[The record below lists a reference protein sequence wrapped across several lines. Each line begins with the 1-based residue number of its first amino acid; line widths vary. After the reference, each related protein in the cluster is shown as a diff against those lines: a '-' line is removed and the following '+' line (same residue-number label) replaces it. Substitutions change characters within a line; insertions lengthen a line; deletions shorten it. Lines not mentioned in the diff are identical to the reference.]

1 MSVIKANGAGD
12 QSTGF
17 YNGVAT
23 QSLRSN
29 QPSSTLLSK
38 TLGTPTTRR
47 RWTISFWLKRTQ
59 FGLGVNATNSYNP
72 IMGCDN
78 KLIARFDINDK
89 FQLYDYDGNFD
100 VNLISTMR
108 FRDPSAWYNIV
119 IVTDIDGQSGNNRMK
134 LYVNGVRQDWSGDDP
149 GDYDPRWNGALSHQL
164 LSDGQTTARFN
175 GYVSDVTFLDGQ
187 AIGETNGYL
196 DEFGEVVNGVWIPK
210 STSSLTFG
218 NNGFKLEFKKDGTG
232 TGASDTIGADTAN
245 TNHFDSSGMDTED
258 CNMPDSPENNFPV
271 LNPLVNTNGSTQS
284 DIKESGLEVVK
295 TGLTYSYFQA
305 TMAVK
310 SGKWYAEF
318 RPTSTIND
326 PMIGVTNQNMNTYM
340 TGDSVDPHLTTGT
353 VWYNGYSATAG
364 YGHFDGSFVNA
375 STFSSNVG
383 YVADDII
390 GVAIDMDSSTN
401 TVAFYKNGSLVTTK
415 NLTSNFDDH
424 LTFALNLYNTN
435 TIGVNF
441 GADSTFG
448 GDISKATNTDAN
460 GFGNFAQTVPTG
472 YLALCTSNL
481 SEPII
486 GPNSDTQ
493 ANDHF
498 DILTWTATGSRHIVH
513 DRDDGSGVGLSFKP
527 DMIWGKKRT
536 GQGDNHVIVDSTRT
550 RTKEIFPNTTD
561 DEETNSNG
569 VESFDAPSSSGAT
582 DGGFTLVGSGSGSG
596 TWNGNSG
603 HTHVAWNWKA
613 NGGTTSSDGN
623 GSITSTVQANTTAG
637 FSIITFTG
645 NDTDDA
651 TIGHGVKVN
660 GSAKTPAWIITRNR
674 DDDQSAGGVASHW
687 RAWHQNLSA
696 NYVLY
701 LSGSLNQIASTG
713 HSNGYIKTVG
723 STTYSTHDSNVDSN
737 AVNGSGDA
745 MIAYAWAEVDGYSK
759 FGKYEGN
766 DSSTDGVYVFLGFR
780 PAFVIIKNIDTDGE
794 NWHMFDST
802 RAKTNVIKARLIA
815 DGNNQENSNDEII
828 DFLSNGFKLYDN
840 NAGYNSSATFVYMAF
855 AEQPFKYANAR

>member
-100 VNLISTMR
+100 VNLVSTMR

-232 TGASDTIGADTAN
+232 TGGTDTIGADTAN

-258 CNMPDSPENNFPV
+258 CNMPDSPENNFCTY
-271 LNPLVNTNGSTQS
+271 NPLDAKGNANTFSEGNLKVVVSAQNTNEETR
-284 DIKESGLEVVK
+284 
-295 TGLTYSYFQA
+295 A
-305 TMAVK
+305 TFGVS
-310 SGKWYAEF
+310 SGKWYWEHRLASSTTTVGYFKIGIKSDDESNYWNV
-318 RPTSTIND
+318 RGSDGELVNNGSTTTSSVRFNTAGNVV
-326 PMIGVTNQNMNTYM
+326 GVYLDMDNGKWYV
-340 TGDSVDPHLTTGT
+340 SVDGTLQNSADLSAGSGYLHNNISGT
-353 VWYNGYSATAG
+353 VHPYIL
-364 YGHFDGSFVNA
+364 NA
-375 STFSSNVG
+375 SSGGTHTGQGNFGQDSTFSGLESAGG
-383 YVADDII
+383 Y
-390 GVAIDMDSSTN
+390 S
-401 TVAFYKNGSLVTTK
+401 
-415 NLTSNFDDH
+415 
-424 LTFALNLYNTN
+424 
-435 TIGVNF
+435 
-441 GADSTFG
+441 
-448 GDISKATNTDAN
+448 DAN
-460 GFGNFAQTVPTG
+460 GNGDFHSSVFSG
-472 YLALCTSNL
+472 YLALCTANL
-481 SEPII
+481 PEPII

-513 DRDDGSGVGLSFKP
+513 DRDDGAGVGLTFKP

-536 GQGDNHVIVDSTRT
+536 GSNDNHVIVDSTRGV
-550 RTKEIFPNTTD
+550 TKEVFPNSTN
-561 DEETNSNG
+561 DEDTNSNG

-582 DGGFTLVGSGSGSG
+582 DGGFTLVGTGSGSG
-596 TWNGNSG
+596 VWNGNSG

-701 LSGSLNQIASTG
+701 LSGTLNQIASTG

-766 DSSTDGVYVFLGFR
+766 NSSTDGVYVFLGFR

-802 RAKTNVIKARLIA
+802 RAKTNIIKARLIA
-815 DGNNQENSNDEII
+815 DDDTAENTNDEII

>member
-100 VNLISTMR
+100 VNLVSTMR

-232 TGASDTIGADTAN
+232 TGGTDTIGADTAN

-258 CNMPDSPENNFPV
+258 CNMPDSPENNFCTY
-271 LNPLVNTNGSTQS
+271 NPLDAKGNANTFSEGNLKVVVSAQNTNEETR
-284 DIKESGLEVVK
+284 
-295 TGLTYSYFQA
+295 A
-305 TMAVK
+305 TFGVS
-310 SGKWYAEF
+310 SGKWYWEHRLASSTTTVGYFKIGIKSDDESNYWNV
-318 RPTSTIND
+318 RGSDGELVNNGSTTTSSVRFNTAGNVV
-326 PMIGVTNQNMNTYM
+326 GVYLDMDNGKWYV
-340 TGDSVDPHLTTGT
+340 SVDGTLQNSADLSAGSGYLHNNISGT
-353 VWYNGYSATAG
+353 VHPYIL
-364 YGHFDGSFVNA
+364 NA
-375 STFSSNVG
+375 SSGGTHTGQGNFGQDSTFSGLESAGG
-383 YVADDII
+383 Y
-390 GVAIDMDSSTN
+390 S
-401 TVAFYKNGSLVTTK
+401 
-415 NLTSNFDDH
+415 
-424 LTFALNLYNTN
+424 
-435 TIGVNF
+435 
-441 GADSTFG
+441 
-448 GDISKATNTDAN
+448 DAN
-460 GFGNFAQTVPTG
+460 GNGDFHSSVFSG
-472 YLALCTSNL
+472 YLALCTANL
-481 SEPII
+481 PEPII

-536 GQGDNHVIVDSTRT
+536 GQGDNHVIVDSTRGV
-550 RTKEIFPNTTD
+550 TKEVFPNTTD

-582 DGGFTLVGSGSGSG
+582 DGGFTLVGTGSGSG
-596 TWNGNSG
+596 VWNGNSG

-701 LSGSLNQIASTG
+701 LSGTLNQIASTG

-766 DSSTDGVYVFLGFR
+766 NSSTDGVYVFLGFR

-802 RAKTNVIKARLIA
+802 RAKTNIIKARLIA
-815 DGNNQENSNDEII
+815 DDDTAENTNDEII